1 MRQKAQV
8 EQLIVRVRKLY
19 LFSEFFAKE
28 HNLAVAV
35 SETAKLFKIVG
46 WEDYKFLASNIAT
59 GRQNLFQLS
68 VKRSR
73 VTDLWILAERLI
85 ELV

>member
-1 MRQKAQV
+1 M
-8 EQLIVRVRKLY
+8 
-19 LFSEFFAKE
+19 FSELFAKE
-28 HNLAVAV
+28 HSLAVAV
-35 SETAKLFKIVG
+35 SETATFFKIVDC
-46 WEDYKFLASNIAT
+46 EDYKFLASNTAT

>member
-1 MRQKAQV
+1 MFI
-8 EQLIVRVRKLY
+8 EL
-19 LFSEFFAKE
+19 FAKE
-28 HNLAVAV
+28 RSLAVAV
-35 SETAKLFKIVG
+35 SETATFFKIVG
-46 WEDYKFLASNIAT
+46 CEDYKILASKIAT

-73 VTDLWILAERLI
+73 VTDLWILAERVI